1 MKRPLTIALVF
12 LLGFAATAGAL
23 KYSPPGFTGGR
34 GLYRVTSAR
43 TQGKGM
49 LGTSL
54 HGSWSLIPYGSDLS
68 KFPMFQ
74 GDTTGARDDAHH
86 YGNIH
91 FALSYSALEY
101 LEPSFALNF
110 TGQADNRPTGPHRW
124 DDPVGPTNT
133 ALIGNEGLIKIQD
146 FEFAIKAVYPSKEY
160 GAYKMSYAVGL
171 QPFLAVGLSR
181 ESSIFYNYKSG
192 LNKREADSSMVA
204 HGFPSFAGHAP
215 DFGAKFLMD
224 FAVKPLQ
231 LHVNLGY
238 RKSGEYKDSTFAV
251 YSDTFYARRHIWASR
266 PALPKR
272 TDRFLWGTGIEVAAG
287 PWITLILEGSGD
299 NPIGAEAADSTG
311 RNRIGGGLRFN
322 TPAGVSVD
330 MGGEGLAGKT
340 RPGDP
345 SWTAFFGLSV
355 SASLLPPPKPKP
367 QGTIAGRVR
376 DSETDKPLYTADV
389 KISELPTVKISLDSL
404 GGFRAIVPPGLF
416 HVSAAAGDS
425 FISQDKTVTLQDQGS
440 AYLDFTMRRKEFPK
454 GTLVGKITDFKS
466 GDPVMGSVSL
476 GDTGKVKPIIADGT
490 NGIYKG
496 EAPPGVYNATCSAPD
511 YLPVTLPV
519 TIKNKETT
527 LQNFQLKAKLKV
539 GEKFVIKGVFFDRR
553 GGLMPESRVAL
564 EEVAQRLKDNPTV
577 IVEIG
582 GHTDSRGSSRRKLRI
597 SQTRADNVRL
607 NIINT
612 YNMSGERITSKGY
625 GGMFPIDTNKTKVGR
640 ANNNRIELK
649 VLSRTDLNK

>member
-1 MKRPLTIALVF
+1 MKRPLTVALVF

-23 KYSPPGFTGGR
+23 QYSPPGFTGGR

-49 LGTSL
+49 LGNSL
-54 HGSWSLIPYGSDLS
+54 HGSWSLISYGP

-74 GDTTGARDDAHH
+74 GDSTGQRPDAHH
-86 YGNIH
+86 YGKIH
-91 FALSYSALEY
+91 FAMSYAALDY
-101 LEPSFALNF
+101 LEPSFALNLQ
-110 TGQADNRPTGPHRW
+110 GQADNRPSGPRRI
-124 DDPVGPTNT
+124 DDRANT
-133 ALIGNEGLIKIQD
+133 SNNAGLVGNEGLIEVEDLQL
-146 FEFAIKAVYPSKEY
+146 AVKAVYPSKEY

-171 QPFLAVGLSR
+171 QPFVSVGLSR
-181 ESSIFYNYKSG
+181 ETIFYNYKSA
-192 LNKREADSSMVA
+192 LEKRAADSSMVA
-204 HGFPSFAGHAP
+204 HGFPSFAGRNP
-215 DFGAKFLMD
+215 DFGTKFLMD
-224 FAVKPLQ
+224 FAVKPVQ

-238 RKSGEYKDSTFAV
+238 QKSGAYKDSAFVVAYQDRAGYWV
-251 YSDTFYARRHIWASR
+251 SR
-266 PALPKR
+266 PAPLLKR
-272 TDRFLWGTGIEVAAG
+272 ADQFLWGTGLEAALG
-287 PWITLILEGSGD
+287 PYVTFILEGSG
-299 NPIGAEAADSTG
+299 NSPMGAETGDSTA
-311 RNRIGGGLRFN
+311 RSRFGGGLRFN

-330 MGGEGLAGKT
+330 LGGEGLAGNI

-345 SWTAFFGLSV
+345 NWTAFFGLSV

-376 DSETDKPLYTADV
+376 DSETDKPLYSADV

-416 HVSAAAGDS
+416 HVAATAGDS

-440 AYLDFTMRRKEFPK
+440 AYLDFTMKRKEFPK

-476 GDTGKVKPIIADGT
+476 GDTAKAKPFVADGT
-490 NGIYKG
+490 TGIFKG

-527 LQNFQLKAKLKV
+527 LQNFQLKPKLKV

-597 SQTRADNVRL
+597 SQTRADNVRMNL
-607 NIINT
+607 VNT
-612 YNMSGERITSKGY
+612 FNFSGERITSKGY
-625 GGMFPIDTNKTKVGR
+625 GGMFPIDTNKTKAGR
-640 ANNNRIELK
+640 LNNNRIELK

>member
-1 MKRPLTIALVF
+1 MKRPLTVALVF
-12 LLGFAATAGAL
+12 LLGFAASAGAL

-54 HGSWSLIPYGSDLS
+54 HGTWSLVSYGSNLS
-68 KFPMFQ
+68 QYPMFQ
-74 GDTTGARDDAHH
+74 GDITGAKPDAHH

-91 FALSYSALEY
+91 FALSYSALDY
-101 LEPSFALNF
+101 LEPSFALNL
-110 TGQADNRPTGPHRW
+110 TGQADNRLTGPTRY
-124 DDPVGPTNT
+124 DAPADPNLT
-133 ALIGNEGLIKIQD
+133 GNEGLIKVRD
-146 FEFAIKAVYPSKEY
+146 LEFAIKAVYPSKDY
-160 GAYKMSYAVGL
+160 GTYKMSYAVGV
-171 QPFLAVGLSR
+171 QPFVSVGLSR
-181 ESSIFYNYKSG
+181 ETSIFYNYKAG
-192 LNKREADSSMVA
+192 LLKRSADSSMVA
-204 HGFPSFAGHAP
+204 HGFPSFAGRNP
-215 DFGAKFLMD
+215 DFGGKFLMD
-224 FAVKPLQ
+224 FAVKPVQ

-238 RKSGEYKDSTFAV
+238 QKSGAYKDSAFVV
-251 YSDTFYARRHIWASR
+251 YSDTFYARRHIWAAKPS
-266 PALPKR
+266 PSLQR
-272 TDRFLWGTGIEVAAG
+272 TDRFLWGTGIEVATG

-299 NPIGAEAADSTG
+299 QALSAPDGDSTS
-311 RNRIGGGLRFN
+311 RSRIGGGIRFN
-322 TPAGVSVD
+322 TPTGVSID

-345 SWTAFFGLSV
+345 NWTAFFGLSV

-376 DSETDKPLYTADV
+376 DSETDKPLFSADV

-454 GTLVGKITDFKS
+454 GTLVGKITDFKT

-476 GDTGKVKPIIADGT
+476 GDTAKAKPFVADGT
-490 NGIYKG
+490 TGIFKG

-527 LQNFQLKAKLKV
+527 LQNYQLKPKLKV
-539 GEKFVIKGVFFDRR
+539 GEKFVIKGVFFDRK
-553 GGLMPESRVAL
+553 GFLMPESRVAL

-582 GHTDSRGSSRRKLRI
+582 GHTDSRGGAARKMRL
-597 SQTRADNVRL
+597 SQTRADNVRMNL
-607 NIINT
+607 VNT
-612 YNMSGERITSKGY
+612 FSFSGERITSKGY
-625 GGMFPIDTNKTKVGR
+625 GKLFPIDTNKTKAGR
-640 ANNNRIELK
+640 LNNNRIELK

>member
-1 MKRPLTIALVF
+1 MKRPLTVALVF
-12 LLGFAATAGAL
+12 LLGFAASAGAL

-54 HGSWSLIPYGSDLS
+54 HGSWSLVSYGSDLS
-68 KFPMFQ
+68 KFPIFQ
-74 GDTTGARDDAHH
+74 GDITGAREDAHH

-91 FALSYSALEY
+91 FAMSYAALDY
-101 LEPSFALNF
+101 LEPSFALNL
-110 TGQADNRPTGPHRW
+110 TGWADNRPSNTPRY
-124 DDPVGPTNT
+124 DDIVTPSTKVGNV
-133 ALIGNEGLIKIQD
+133 GLAAIKD

-160 GAYKMSYAVGL
+160 GPYKFSYAVGL
-171 QPFLAVGLSR
+171 QPFVSVGLLR
-181 ESSIFYNYKSG
+181 ETSVFYLYGNFSDRG
-192 LNKREADSSMVA
+192 QADSALVA
-204 HGFPSFAGHAP
+204 HGFPSFAGHDP
-215 DFGAKFLMD
+215 DFGAKLLLD
-224 FAVKPLQ
+224 FAIKPAQ

-238 RKSGEYKDSTFAV
+238 RESGAYKDSPFAV
-251 YSDTFYARRHIWASR
+251 YSDTFYARRHTWAAKPS
-266 PALPKR
+266 PSLQR
-272 TDRFLWGTGIEVAAG
+272 TDRFLWGTGIEVATG

-299 NPIGAEAADSTG
+299 NPLGATAADSTG
-311 RNRIGGGLRFN
+311 RNRIGGGVRFN
-322 TPAGVSVD
+322 TPVGVSVD
-330 MGGEGLAGKT
+330 LGGEGLAGKT

-345 SWTAFFGLSV
+345 TWTAFFGLSV

-367 QGTIAGRVR
+367 EGTIAGRVR

-416 HVSAAAGDS
+416 HVAATAGDS

-527 LQNFQLKAKLKV
+527 LQNFQLKPKLKV
-539 GEKFVIKGVFFDRR
+539 GEKFVIKGVFFDRK

-577 IVEIG
+577 IVEIS
-582 GHTDSRGSSRRKLRI
+582 GHTDSRGVARRKMTL
-597 SQTRADNVRL
+597 SQKRADNVRL
-607 NIINT
+607 YLINT
-612 YNMSGERITSKGY
+612 FSFSGERMVSKGY
-625 GGMFPIDTNKTKVGR
+625 GKLFPIDTNTTKAGR

-649 VLSRTDLNK
+649 VLSRTDLNR